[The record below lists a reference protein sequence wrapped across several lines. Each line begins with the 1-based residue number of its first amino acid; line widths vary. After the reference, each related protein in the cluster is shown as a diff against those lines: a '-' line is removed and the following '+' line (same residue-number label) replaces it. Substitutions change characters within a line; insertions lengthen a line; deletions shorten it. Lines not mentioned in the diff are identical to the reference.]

1 MFSWSSYV
9 HDDVIYCDDVIYTDD
24 RLKEDTKG
32 SHHLM
37 DMELADYQRAADTL
51 QEKLNAVCLFHIF
64 LFVVAHLGVVHMLCN
79 EVKERGFI

>member
-9 HDDVIYCDDVIYTDD
+9 YEDDVYCDDVIYTDD

-51 QEKLNAVCLFHIF
+51 QEKLNAVSLINI
-64 LFVVAHLGVVHMLCN
+64 LRLIITSNTYHM
-79 EVKERGFI
+79 K